1 MRRKVLAI
9 IILVLGIGFL
19 AYPIVGNII
28 NVMRQNSVQ
37 ADYNACVEHLNEQT
51 KSEMKTEAEEYN
63 KRLASGELSIISTDE
78 DSISQNFDDGSGYAN
93 VLNAGTEAMAF
104 IKIPKINIELP
115 IYRGTNAVTLEKGI
129 GHLRNTS
136 LPVGGES
143 SHCVLTGHTGL
154 PSSMLFTDL
163 DKMVEGDMF
172 YIQYLDEV
180 HAYSVNQIKIVE
192 PNDSSD
198 LKIIEGKDYITLLTC
213 YPYGINS
220 HRLLVRGERVA
231 FNGEI
236 VFGEKGK
243 VEVIT
248 EKDTNKDTESD
259 ISSSTQSAVSTA
271 DTPETPATVDE
282 VDREKIISDLETK
295 TTSMISIY
303 GYYVPLWV
311 VFLVVGLSVSA
322 IVVAVVIV
330 AIRKKKKADKK

>member
-1 MRRKVLAI
+1 MKRKVLAI
-9 IILVLGIGFL
+9 IILVLGVGFL
-19 AYPIVGNII
+19 SYPVVGNMI
-28 NVMRQNSVQ
+28 NVIRQNSVQ
-37 ADYNACVEHLNEQT
+37 AEYNACVEHLNEQT
-51 KSEMKTEAEEYN
+51 KSDMKTEAEEYN
-63 KRLASGELSIISTDE
+63 KKLASGELAIISTDE
-78 DSISQNFDDGSGYAN
+78 DSIGQDFDDGSGYAN

-172 YIQYLDEV
+172 YIQYLDEI

-248 EKDTNKDTESD
+248 EKDTAKDTESD
-259 ISSSTQSAVSTA
+259 VSSTTQSAVSTE
-271 DTPETPATVDE
+271 DTPATVDE
-282 VDREKIISDLETK
+282 ADREQIISDLETK

-311 VFLVVGLSVSA
+311 VFLVVGLTAFA
-322 IVVAVVIV
+322 IVVAVLIV
-330 AIRKKKKADKK
+330 VIRKKKKANK

>member
-1 MRRKVLAI
+1 MKRKVIAI
-9 IILVLGIGFL
+9 IILVLGIGFVS
-19 AYPIVGNII
+19 YPIVGNII
-28 NVMRQNSVQ
+28 NVVRQNSVQ
-37 ADYNACVEHLNEQT
+37 AEYNACVELLNEQT
-51 KSEMKTEAEEYN
+51 KSDMKTEAEEYN
-63 KRLASGELSIISTDE
+63 KKLASGELAIISTDE
-78 DSISQNFDDGSGYAN
+78 DSIGEDYDDGSGYAD
-93 VLNAGTEAMAF
+93 VLNAGTNAMAF

-172 YIQYLDEV
+172 YIQYLDEI

-198 LKIIEGKDYITLLTC
+198 LKIVEGKDYITLLTC

-236 VFGEKGK
+236 VFGDKGK
-243 VEVIT
+243 VEIIT
-248 EKDTNKDTESD
+248 EKDTESVV
-259 ISSSTQSAVSTA
+259 SSTTEGTVNTE
-271 DTPETPATVDE
+271 DTPATVDSA
-282 VDREKIISDLETK
+282 DREQIISDLETK
-295 TTSMISIY
+295 TTNMISVY

-311 VFLVVGLSVSA
+311 VFLVVGLIAVA
-322 IVVAVVIV
+322 VVVAVVITV
-330 AIRKKKKADKK
+330 IRKKKAGKK